1 MKKLYFT
8 LNKVSNVICKILSGL
23 IVAVVIINAG
33 SVLLQILNRYVIVK
47 VSDLSFPWKEELS
60 RYSMNWLC

>member
-33 SVLLQILNRYVIVK
+33 SVLLQILNRYFILK
-47 VSDLSFPWKEELS
+47 VYHL
-60 RYSMNWLC
+60 